1 MALLLSVD
9 TDIEEQ
15 KKIGWLLIGM
25 DVTFLIASIFSIV
38 ISICI
43 LRKRFKAIQ
52 NRNDK
57 GERNQSVTI
66 VPIKE
71 KGAEKKLTEEEE
83 ENGGEDGDGDYRFT
97 PAATAATDNINT
109 INNNEQD
116 KAKPHRIRSLAFTPA
131 QHLGHFGAE
140 HSEAQNIH
148 DSFHIHEEGL
158 RNRTEQRQ
166 KRARRQTQLRLKAR
180 RKLKD
185 SKALHKF
192 PTFSNLSEDQVNILI
207 DQMDHI
213 TRFKNDPICH
223 QHDVSDSFYII
234 VKGSAV
240 VTVDDDTADDQEV
253 EFYIL
258 DDETKCRTTATTCPE
273 QIEVGR
279 IDVLGFFG
287 EGSLVKD
294 EDDNGDGDG
303 GTCSA
308 TVTVASDRC
317 ELLRLKRK
325 AFLAMESSSTTFQT
339 QNDEQKSVLEQLNE
353 VKMERTKSN
362 RVLLEKRRSMKK
374 MGILDDGS
382 DGEASITP
390 KPVSLEEKGVPKL
403 LGSGSSD
410 NERSLFSRE
419 IQSKI

>member
-1 MALLLSVD
+1 M
-9 TDIEEQ
+9 
-15 KKIGWLLIGM
+15 
-25 DVTFLIASIFSIV
+25 
-38 ISICI
+38 
-43 LRKRFKAIQ
+43 
-52 NRNDK
+52 N
-57 GERNQSVTI
+57 
-66 VPIKE
+66 
-71 KGAEKKLTEEEE
+71 
-83 ENGGEDGDGDYRFT
+83 
-97 PAATAATDNINT
+97 
-109 INNNEQD
+109 
-116 KAKPHRIRSLAFTPA
+116 
-131 QHLGHFGAE
+131 
-140 HSEAQNIH
+140 SEAQNIH

-158 RNRTEQRQ
+158 RTRTEQRQ
-166 KRARRQTQLRLKAR
+166 KRAKRQTQLRLKAR

-185 SKALHKF
+185 SKALHQF
-192 PTFSNLSEDQVNILI
+192 PTFSNLSDDEVNTLI

-213 TRFKNDPICH
+213 TRFKNDAICH
-223 QHDVSDSFYII
+223 QHDISDSFYII

-240 VTVDDDTADDQEV
+240 ATVDDDATDDQKI

-258 DDETKCRTTATTCPE
+258 DEDTKCRTTATTCPE

-294 EDDNGDGDG
+294 EDGDGDG

-339 QNDEQKSVLEQLNE
+339 QNDEHKSVLEQLNE

-374 MGILDDGS
+374 SKKEDGS
-382 DGEASITP
+382 VDG
-390 KPVSLEEKGVPKL
+390 L
-403 LGSGSSD
+403 
-410 NERSLFSRE
+410 
-419 IQSKI
+419 